1 MQHELAVIAG
11 LPHEAIRLVFIE
23 GAGCYGR
30 NGTEDAAADAPLIAM
45 TIGQPVR
52 VHGRWRMK
60 PHTLP
65 RAATNSRCLLQ
76 SPRPRQQESI
86 AVMRKMITTPNA
98 MLRDNAAWQPQSA

>member
-65 RAATNSRCLLQ
+65 RVRHELSLP
-76 SPRPRQQESI
+76 SPIASPTPPRNPRSSSS
-86 AVMRKMITTPNA
+86 P
-98 MLRDNAAWQPQSA
+98 